1 MYLLKTDDLHDTKTI
16 IMGKKFP
23 SWLVLF
29 YWQSLV
35 QSSTSKHLNNWLQPK
50 PNSLAEGN
58 VLQVKF

>member
-1 MYLLKTDDLHDTKTI
+1 
-16 IMGKKFP
+16 MGKKFP

-35 QSSTSKHLNNWLQPK
+35 QSSTSKHLNNWLQPNS
-50 PNSLAEGN
+50 NSLAEGN